1 MTVNDAAPEQRPPD
15 TACVMFVRDANGVV
29 ESFALFN
36 LHSIHTGPLTSA
48 VMQLMTNHGDELD
61 ALYRKEANVSD
72 HRNG

>member
-1 MTVNDAAPEQRPPD
+1 MTVDDASPEQVPPD
-15 TACVMFVRDANGVV
+15 TACVMFVRDAAGVV

-48 VMQLMTNHGDELD
+48 VMELMTNHSDELD
-61 ALYRKEANVSD
+61 ALYRKQANVTD